1 VIQPNPYQIL
11 FACHNLAMDLDF
23 NDRYGVRSTKGWITP
38 AIVFALIGGGWL
50 IWAALHHSDPAI
62 RSELISFNVTAER
75 EISIR
80 YRIDRT
86 DSNQVVICTL
96 TARDLDKNVIGQI
109 DDTIPAGSAYSEQ
122 TTVIPAR
129 STPVTAAIV
138 RCRAK

>member
-1 VIQPNPYQIL
+1 
-11 FACHNLAMDLDF
+11 
-23 NDRYGVRSTKGWITP
+23 
-38 AIVFALIGGGWL
+38 
-50 IWAALHHSDPAI
+50 LHHSDPAI
-62 RSELISFNVTAER
+62 RSEVISFNVTSER